1 MNRLIE
7 FEKCLAV
14 SKLDFRVRL
23 LLNHATSNLQSNLSL
38 VRLAALSNIC
48 VGHVCRLFRAELRMS
63 PGRCIKLLRLRS
75 AAKLL
80 ATTSLSVKQVM
91 ATVGI
96 NDESHFVRDFEHV
109 VGESP
114 SRYRARHMKI
124 NCNC

>member
-7 FEKCLAV
+7 FEECLAA

-23 LLNHATSNLQSNLSL
+23 LLNYATTNLQSNLSL
-38 VRLAALSNIC
+38 AQLAVLSNVC
-48 VGHVCRLFRAELRMS
+48 VAHVCRLFRTELRMS
-63 PGRCIKLLRLRS
+63 PGRCMKLLRLRS

-91 ATVGI
+91 ATVGL

-114 SRYRARHMKI
+114 SRYRARLFNDKL
-124 NCNC
+124 